1 MNEEKKSLQSEVES
15 LVKSEYPFK
24 GEHPL
29 NMLHNQ
35 VDPDKRPKVIL
46 QKPIRTYESD
56 IAEAIASRKTSVLNI
71 AIEEKKKEDNSTSAT
86 ISNKPSPSTSNWKK
100 FTMLLLSIILI
111 AGGIGG
117 GYYLYLQSP
126 LALPKANIGTIINTK
141 LPSIIKPDNQK
152 SIELG
157 VVRTDDFPKKI
168 QDILFN
174 DKTDIGKINEYILN
188 ISTGSTTTRIDGPQ
202 FFQLLDTSAPE
213 SLNRSL
219 TKKWMIGTSDEDFG
233 KAPFIILSTDF
244 FQNTFAGMLKWES
257 DMPDEM
263 AIAFN
268 YNDRARQDNGTTTI
282 NSFFT
287 IRGRFQDRVVSNR
300 DVREFISESGELLI
314 LYSFID
320 KDTLVITTNE
330 ETLKKLIQKIEKQS
344 YLR

>member
-15 LVKSEYPFK
+15 LVKNEFPFK

-29 NMLHNQ
+29 QMLHNQ
-35 VDPDKRPKVIL
+35 IDPDKKPKVL
-46 QKPIRTYESD
+46 VQKPMRTYESD
-56 IAEAIASRKTSVLNI
+56 IAEAIASKKTSVLNI
-71 AIEEKKKEDNSTSAT
+71 AVEEKKREEGTQSVV
-86 ISNKPSPSTSNWKK
+86 ISNKPTASSGSSKK
-100 FTMLLLSIILI
+100 FIMLILSILLI

-126 LALPKANIGTIINTK
+126 LALPKVEVPVSNR

-152 SIELG
+152 LADLG
-157 VVRTDDFPKKI
+157 QVRSADFPIKVKEV
-168 QDILFN
+168 LFN
-174 DKTDIGKINEYILN
+174 DQNDIGKINEYILS
-188 ISTGSTTTRIDGPQ
+188 ISTGSTTNRIDGPQ

-219 TKKWMIGTSDEDFG
+219 IKKWMIGTYDEEFG
-233 KAPFIILSTDF
+233 KVPFIILSTDF

-263 AIAFN
+263 AILFD
-268 YNDRARQDNGTTTI
+268 YEDRARQDNGTTTI

-287 IRGRFQDRVVSNR
+287 IRGKFQDRVVLNR
-300 DVREFISESGELLI
+300 DVRAFISENGELLI
-314 LYSFID
+314 LYSFVD
-320 KDTLVITTNE
+320 KDTLIMTTNE